1 MLLSLNNQQETK
13 DAFMNTLCH
22 KQLTFES
29 LLGKKIVA
37 DFEGGQITSDA
48 GCLLLREIDKQ
59 HGITENL
66 ANILHDPRRPD
77 RILHDNRSM
86 LQQRLY
92 SIALGYEDNNDAA
105 FLRKDPAVKIATDK
119 LPEPSS
125 DLASQPTL
133 SRLENRATRKDIH
146 QLSEQLFNLYLHA
159 HPGPRD
165 VVIIDMDSTDDPTH
179 GAQQLSLFH
188 GYFGQHMYHPL
199 LIFDGITGFPMA
211 AILRPGNCHASYG
224 AKAVLK
230 RLIRKLKQA
239 YPGST
244 ILLRADGG
252 FAIPD
257 IYTLCEKESISYTI
271 GLITNDRL
279 KARTD
284 DLLAQAIK
292 QFEEI
297 GEKQRLFTSF
307 YYRADSWHRRRRV
320 IAKTECM
327 PEGTNRRFVVT
338 NLPGTAQESYDDI
351 YVHRGDMENRIKEL
365 KRHLKAD
372 RLSCTNFLANQFR
385 LLLHTFSYCFIW
397 FLRESLRGT
406 ELACA
411 QADTLRIKL
420 LKIGA
425 RIVQSSRR
433 VWIHMASGYPYKEL
447 FTFVLNKI
455 RLTPG

>member
-1 MLLSLNNQQETK
+1 M

-29 LLGKKIVA
+29 LFGKKVIA
-37 DFEGGQITSDA
+37 DFEGGKITSDA
-48 GCLLLREIDKQ
+48 GCLLLREIDKR

-66 ANILHDPRRPD
+66 AGILHDPRRPD
-77 RILHDNRSM
+77 RILHDNSTM
-86 LQQRLY
+86 LRQRLF

-105 FLRKDPAVKIATDK
+105 FLRKDPAVKIATDR
-119 LPEPSS
+119 LQDSSS

-133 SRLENRATRKDIH
+133 CRLENRVTRKDIRR
-146 QLSEQLFNLYLHA
+146 LSDQLFNLYLKA
-159 HPGPRD
+159 HPGSRD
-165 VVIIDMDSTDDPTH
+165 VVIIDIDSTDDPTH

-199 LIFDGITGFPMA
+199 LVFDGITGFPMA
-211 AILRPGNCHASYG
+211 AVLRPGNSHASHG

-230 RLIRKLKQA
+230 RLIKKLKQA

-252 FAIPD
+252 FAVPD
-257 IYTLCEKESISYTI
+257 LYTLCEKERIYYTI

-284 DLLAQAIK
+284 DLLDLAVK
-292 QFEEI
+292 QFKEI

-320 IAKTECM
+320 IAKAECM

-338 NLPGTAQESYDDI
+338 NLRGSAQELYDEI

-372 RLSCTNFLANQFR
+372 RLSCHRFLANQFR

-397 FLRESLRGT
+397 FLRESLQGT

-433 VWIHMASGYPYKEL
+433 IWIHMASGYPYKEL
-447 FTFVLNKI
+447 FAVALNKI

>member
-1 MLLSLNNQQETK
+1 MP
-13 DAFMNTLCH
+13 FVNTLCH

-48 GCLLLREIDKQ
+48 GCLLLREIDKR
-59 HGITENL
+59 HGITESL
-66 ANILHDPRRPD
+66 AGILYDPRRPD

-86 LQQRLY
+86 LQQRLF
-92 SIALGYEDNNDAA
+92 SIAIGYEDNNDAA
-105 FLRKDPAVKIATDK
+105 FLRRDPAVKISTDK
-119 LPEPSS
+119 LPDTSP

-133 SRLENRATRKDIH
+133 CRLENRATQKDIRR
-146 QLSEQLFNLYLHA
+146 LSEQLFNLYLHA

-211 AILRPGNCHASYG
+211 AVLRPGNSHASHG

-230 RLIRKLKQA
+230 RLTKKLKQA

-257 IYTLCEKESISYTI
+257 IYTLCEEERIYYTI
-271 GLITNDRL
+271 GLITNNRL
-279 KARTD
+279 RARTD
-284 DLLAQAIK
+284 DLLGQAIK
-292 QFEEI
+292 LFEEV

-320 IAKTECM
+320 IAKAECM

-338 NLPGTAQESYDDI
+338 NLPGIAQELYDEI

-372 RLSCTNFLANQFR
+372 RLSCHRFLANQFR

-397 FLRESLRGT
+397 FLRESLQGT

-411 QADTLRIKL
+411 QADTLRLKL
-420 LKIGA
+420 LKVGA
-425 RIVQSSRR
+425 RIVQTSRR
-433 VWIHMASGYPYKEL
+433 VWIHMASGYPHKEL
-447 FTFVLNKI
+447 FAFVLDKI
-455 RLTPG
+455 RLAPG

>member
-1 MLLSLNNQQETK
+1 MLLSLTITTANKN
-13 DAFMNTLCH
+13 AFMKTLCH

-37 DFEGGQITSDA
+37 DFEGGQMTSDA
-48 GCLLLREIDKQ
+48 GCLLLREIDKR

-66 ANILHDPRRPD
+66 AGILHDPRRPD
-77 RILHDNRSM
+77 RIRHDNRSM

-105 FLRKDPAVKIATDK
+105 FLRKDPAVKIAADK
-119 LPEPSS
+119 LPGASS
-125 DLASQPTL
+125 NLASQPTL
-133 SRLENRATRKDIH
+133 CRLENRATQKDIRR
-146 QLSEQLFNLYLHA
+146 LSEELIKLYLRF
-159 HPGPRD
+159 HPGQRD
-165 VVIIDMDSTDDPTH
+165 VVIIDIDSTDDPTH

-199 LIFDGITGFPMA
+199 LVFDGITGFPMA
-211 AILRPGNCHASYG
+211 AILRPGNSHSSHG
-224 AKAVLK
+224 TEAVLK
-230 RLIRKLKQA
+230 RLIKKLKQS

-252 FAIPD
+252 FAIPG
-257 IYTLCEKESISYTI
+257 IYSLCEKERIHYII

-279 KARTD
+279 KDRTEN
-284 DLLAQAIK
+284 LLAEAVK
-292 QFEEI
+292 QFEKSKKKE
-297 GEKQRLFTSF
+297 RLFTSF

-320 IAKTECM
+320 IAKAECM

-338 NLPGTAQESYDDI
+338 SLPGDAQELYDGI

-372 RLSCTNFLANQFR
+372 RLSCHRFLANQFR
-385 LLLHTFSYCFIW
+385 LLLHTFAYCFIW
-397 FLRESLRGT
+397 CLRESLQGT

-411 QADTLRIKL
+411 QADTLRLKL

-433 VWIHMASGYPYKEL
+433 VWVHMASGYPYQDL
-447 FTFVLNKI
+447 FAFALQQIKQV
-455 RLTPG
+455 PG

>member
-1 MLLSLNNQQETK
+1 MLK
-13 DAFMNTLCH
+13 
-22 KQLTFES
+22 
-29 LLGKKIVA
+29 
-37 DFEGGQITSDA
+37 
-48 GCLLLREIDKQ
+48 
-59 HGITENL
+59 
-66 ANILHDPRRPD
+66 
-77 RILHDNRSM
+77 
-86 LQQRLY
+86 QRLF
-92 SIALGYEDNNDAA
+92 SIANGYEDNNDAA
-105 FLRKDPAVKIATDK
+105 FLRSDPAVKIAADK
-119 LPEPSS
+119 LPESSS

-133 SRLENRATRKDIH
+133 CRLENRVTQKDIRRF
-146 QLSEQLFNLYLHA
+146 SEQLFNLYLRA
-159 HPGPRD
+159 HPGPRN
-165 VVIIDMDSTDDPTH
+165 VVIIDIDSTDDPTH

-199 LIFDGITGFPMA
+199 LVFDGITGFPMA
-211 AILRPGNCHASYG
+211 AVLRPGNSHASHG
-224 AKAVLK
+224 ARAVLK
-230 RLIRKLKQA
+230 RLIKKLKKA

-252 FAIPD
+252 FAIPE
-257 IYTLCEKESISYTI
+257 IYTLCEKERIYYTI

-284 DLLAQAIK
+284 DLLAQAIQ
-292 QFEEI
+292 QFDET

-320 IAKTECM
+320 IAKAECM
-327 PEGTNRRFVVT
+327 PEGTNRRFVLT
-338 NLPGTAQESYDDI
+338 NLRGTAQELYDEI

-372 RLSCTNFLANQFR
+372 RLSCHRFLPNQFR

-397 FLRESLRGT
+397 FLRESLQGT

-411 QADTLRIKL
+411 QADTLQLKL

-447 FTFVLNKI
+447 FAFALNKI
-455 RLTPG
+455 RLAPG

>member
-1 MLLSLNNQQETK
+1 MKTRMP
-13 DAFMNTLCH
+13 FVNTLCH

-29 LLGKKIVA
+29 LLGKKITA

-59 HGITENL
+59 HGITESL
-66 ANILHDPRRPD
+66 AGILHDPRRPD

-86 LQQRLY
+86 LQQRLF
-92 SIALGYEDNNDAA
+92 SIAIGYEDNNDAA
-105 FLRKDPAVKIATDK
+105 FLRRDPAVKIATDK
-119 LPEPSS
+119 LPDTSP

-133 SRLENRATRKDIH
+133 CRLENRATQKDILR
-146 QLSEQLFNLYLHA
+146 LSEQLFNLYLHA

-165 VVIIDMDSTDDPTH
+165 VVIVDMDSTDDPTH

-211 AILRPGNCHASYG
+211 AVLRPGNSHASHG

-230 RLIRKLKQA
+230 RLIRKLKRA

-257 IYTLCEKESISYTI
+257 IYTLCEKERIYYTI

-292 QFEEI
+292 LFGEA

-320 IAKTECM
+320 ITKAECM

-338 NLPGTAQESYDDI
+338 NLPGIAQELYDEI

-372 RLSCTNFLANQFR
+372 RLSCHRFLANQFR

-397 FLRESLRGT
+397 FLRKSLRGT
-406 ELACA
+406 ELTYA
-411 QADTLRIKL
+411 QADTLRLKL

-433 VWIHMASGYPYKEL
+433 VWVHIASGYPYKEL
-447 FTFVLNKI
+447 FAVALHKI
-455 RLTPG
+455 RMAPG

>member
-1 MLLSLNNQQETK
+1 MKTRMP
-13 DAFMNTLCH
+13 FVNTLCH

-66 ANILHDPRRPD
+66 AAILHDPRRPD

-86 LQQRLY
+86 LQQRLF
-92 SIALGYEDNNDAA
+92 SIAIGYEDNNDAA
-105 FLRKDPAVKIATDK
+105 FLRRDPAVKIATDK
-119 LPEPSS
+119 LPDTSP

-133 SRLENRATRKDIH
+133 CRLENRATRKDIRR
-146 QLSEQLFNLYLHA
+146 LSEQLFNLYLHA

-211 AILRPGNCHASYG
+211 AVLRPGNSHAAHG

-230 RLIRKLKQA
+230 RLIGKLKQA

-257 IYTLCEKESISYTI
+257 IYTLCEKERIYYTI

-292 QFEEI
+292 LFEEA

-338 NLPGTAQESYDDI
+338 NLPGLAQELYDEI

-372 RLSCTNFLANQFR
+372 RLSCHRFLANQFR
-385 LLLHTFSYCFIW
+385 LLLHSFSYCFIW
-397 FLRESLRGT
+397 FLRESLQGT

-411 QADTLRIKL
+411 QADTLRLKL

-447 FTFVLNKI
+447 FAVALGKI
-455 RLTPG
+455 RLAPG